1 VTGRHGG
8 LPYFLQLMRTFLT
21 ELVVFALLQ
30 TAMLALLFWQ
40 FADLRKV
47 SPLMPAVTVK
57 HDRLASAPSPRM
69 ILIGGSNLLFGI
81 DSRMIEQQTGYHPV
95 NMGLMRSLRLDYIL
109 NEVDSELRAGDLVII
124 SLEYSTLNGE
134 AMGEEGQ
141 VIMGAMTQRLA
152 SAGLLSWE
160 QCRRL
165 LDQDAIEYLGVTFR
179 QAIANISERDDDED
193 DPDVLQGLN
202 EYGDLTRFHD
212 PTVQP
217 RDDNNDQTTLT
228 RVNVPGVEAS
238 IRRLNEFIAS
248 CRTRGV
254 EVMYAAPPIC
264 RTHYQQHAEA
274 AHKFEQLLTA
284 QLDAPVACAPADM
297 VFDDAGFLG
306 RSYHLRGPAVQQRT
320 QRLIDAVTAALA
332 DNHYAPISH

>member
-1 VTGRHGG
+1 
-8 LPYFLQLMRTFLT
+8 MRTFLRD
-21 ELVVFALLQ
+21 VALFMMLQ
-30 TAMLALLFWQ
+30 VAMLALLFWQ
-40 FADLRKV
+40 FADMRRI
-47 SPLMPAVTVK
+47 SPLMPTVTVK
-57 HDRLASAPSPRM
+57 HQRLASAPPPRM

-81 DSRMIEQQTGYHPV
+81 DSLMIEAQTDYHPV

-109 NEVDSELRAGDLVII
+109 NEVDGELRAGDLVII

-160 QCRRL
+160 QSRRL
-165 LDQDAIEYLGVTFR
+165 LDHDAIEYLGVAFR
-179 QAIANISERDDDED
+179 QAIANISERADDDD

-212 PTVQP
+212 PSVKP

-238 IRRLNEFIAS
+238 TRRMNEFIAS
-248 CRTRGV
+248 CHTRGIA
-254 EVMYAAPPIC
+254 VMYASPPLC
-264 RTHYQQHAEA
+264 RTHYEQDTPAAE
-274 AHKFEQLLTA
+274 KFHQLLA
-284 QLDAPVACAPADM
+284 SQLDAPVICAAADM
-297 VFDDAGFLG
+297 VFEDADFIG
-306 RSYHLRGPAVQQRT
+306 RSYHLRGPAVQART
-320 QRLIDAVTAALA
+320 QRLIDAVKAKLA
-332 DNHYAPISH
+332 ENHHAPIPH